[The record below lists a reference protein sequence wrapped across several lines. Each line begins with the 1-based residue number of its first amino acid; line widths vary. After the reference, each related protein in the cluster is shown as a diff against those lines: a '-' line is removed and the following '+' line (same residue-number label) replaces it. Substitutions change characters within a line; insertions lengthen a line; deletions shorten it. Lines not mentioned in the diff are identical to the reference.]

1 MTKPITKAEF
11 AAVSVKLY
19 EKLSGTIATPASI
32 NPFKDTNEQDVLRMT
47 EKLDE
52 SDAGEIVE
60 P

>member
-1 MTKPITKAEF
+1 MTKPITRAEF

-19 EKLSGTIATPASI
+19 EKLSATIATPASI